1 MQDVPSI
8 GTSRRKGSSR
18 RRIAALLLLLFGFPL
33 VFQFYHA
40 VTRHVVPRCTSACQ
54 PHHIH
59 ASSDQLKI
67 VDAHGSSGSCEILS
81 YKASI
86 KEVPSDLVL
95 PQIAVAPANVF
106 FHCFRACSPFRF
118 SFLRHVPLR
127 RFLYSFS

>member
-106 FHCFRACSPFRF
+106 FS
-118 SFLRHVPLR
+118 LLQGMQ
-127 RFLYSFS
+127 SFSVFFSSSRAPPALFVFF